1 MHAYKHRHC
10 QTEFTSDVKLILRG
24 VRSNYGPP
32 GPRELTSEQL
42 IQKAARGDFDGV
54 CEVLRNGLA
63 HPDVADKQGYT
74 ALAAAAV
81 HSHRDVVNL
90 LLDSGA
96 DVNKCSDE
104 GLSALS
110 MCFILYYPE
119 ESFKGNIAE
128 RSLHSYQ
135 VCFCPI

>member
-1 MHAYKHRHC
+1 MC
-10 QTEFTSDVKLILRG
+10 TNMG
-24 VRSNYGPP
+24 VSP
-32 GPRELTSEQL
+32 LQ
-42 IQKAARGDFDGV
+42 
-54 CEVLRNGLA
+54 
-63 HPDVADKQGYT
+63 
-74 ALAAAAV
+74 V
-81 HSHRDVVNL
+81 HSHNDVINL

-128 RSLHSYQ
+128 RNLHSYK
-135 VCFCPI
+135 VCLLLTEKDRI